1 MQLLLFNIY
10 SNFSIP
16 KGQTIFYS
24 RVENYPLLRKM
35 PFVKLLRG
43 ADAIFGALVGILL
56 PTMVA
61 VIEPSF
67 TSSYLSRITSE
78 IASDWGW
85 LIMEDPKRSKN
96 YYSIPES
103 LTSET
108 M

>member
-1 MQLLLFNIY
+1 
-10 SNFSIP
+10 
-16 KGQTIFYS
+16 
-24 RVENYPLLRKM
+24 M

-67 TSSYLSRITSE
+67 TSSYLSRITSDT
-78 IASDWGW
+78 AADWGW

-96 YYSIPES
+96 YEKIQFSIPES
-103 LTSET
+103 LTSEI